1 MNYRLIHQ
9 LPPSE
14 NNPRNSEGAFLR
26 GKKGEI
32 LFAYSRYHG
41 GDNNDHAPCDIYLI
55 TSYDEGESWSEPR
68 CIATADFYGTKN
80 IMSVSAM
87 EQKNGDLAF
96 YFLIKENDFTTTI
109 GRTVSTDG
117 EHFEPERCICNIPP
131 AYYVI
136 NNDRFIRLADGRI
149 AAPAAALPA
158 ESLIRD
164 ERVPAAAMVLL
175 SEDDGKTFTRTQW
188 EDSTTDRIHARHGY
202 QEPGLLEVGD
212 RYYIWA
218 RTNGYCQYEAWSE
231 KGVEGFETF
240 QPSQFTSPASPM
252 QIKKMAGSYYA
263 VYNPIPAHN
272 CMNRHDP
279 NHWCRTPWVI
289 RKSAD
294 CVAFGP
300 LNYIESS
307 DERGYCYPALFET
320 NDGHILIAYCRGN
333 AADGNVLC
341 RLGIGKIEINSI
353 E

>member
-32 LFAYSRYHG
+32 LFAYSRYSG
-41 GDNNDHAPCDIYLI
+41 SDCNDHAPCDIYLI

-68 CIATADFYGTKN
+68 CIAPASFFGTEN
-80 IMSVSAM
+80 VMSVSAM
-87 EQKNGDLAF
+87 EQQNGDLAF
-96 YFLIKENDFTTTI
+96 YFLIKESDFTTTL

-117 EHFEPERCICNIPP
+117 ETFKAERCVCKFPP
-131 AYYVI
+131 AYYVV
-136 NNDRFIRLADGRI
+136 NNDRFIRLSDGRS

-158 ESLIRD
+158 EILIQKKRA
-164 ERVPAAAMVLL
+164 PATTTILI
-175 SEDDGKTFTRTQW
+175 SEDDGKTFTRTEW
-188 EDSTTDRIHARHGY
+188 EDTPTERIHAGHGY
-202 QEPGLLEVGD
+202 QEPGMLEAEG

-231 KGVEGFETF
+231 DGLEGFESF

-252 QIKKMAGSYYA
+252 QIKKIAGNYYA
-263 VYNPIPAHN
+263 VYNPIPNHN
-272 CMNRHDP
+272 CRDRHHPD
-279 NHWCRTPWVI
+279 HWGRTPWVI

-294 CVAFGP
+294 CVEFGP
-300 LNYIESS
+300 LNYIEES

-320 NDGHILIAYCRGN
+320 KDGHILIAYCRGN

-341 RLGIGKIEINSI
+341 RLGIGKIALQSI